1 MSYIGNSPEIDAQV
15 NKYELKDE
23 PLHLLTTIQDR

>member
-1 MSYIGNSPEIDAQV
+1 MSYIGNGLEEASV